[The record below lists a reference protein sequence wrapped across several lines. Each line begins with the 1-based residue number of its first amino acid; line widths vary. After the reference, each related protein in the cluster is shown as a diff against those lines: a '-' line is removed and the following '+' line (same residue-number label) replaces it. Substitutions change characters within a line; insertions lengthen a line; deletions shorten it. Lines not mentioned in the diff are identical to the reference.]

1 MTSPIGIRREDKNK
15 WERRV
20 PLTPAHVKELK
31 DHHQIKTVIQP
42 STIRCFSNESY
53 EKAGAMVQEDLSDCN
68 VIFAVKEIPKQ
79 FFMSNR
85 TYMFFAHVI
94 KGQTYNMP
102 MLQTMM
108 QKQCTLIDYEKIV
121 DENNRRLI
129 FFGRHAGIAGMVD
142 TLWAFGQRLQ
152 HHHGIPTPFSQ
163 IKKTYQ
169 YPDLLTLKSHLTDLG
184 KQLQRKGI
192 DKRLTPL
199 IVGFSGYGNVSKGA
213 QEIID
218 LFPLVEL
225 QPKQIQTAFDDPSNK
240 CIYKVVFKEEDMVRP
255 KDPMQQFKLQEY
267 FNHPELFES
276 KFSEYLL
283 SLSILMNCIYWD
295 DRYPRLLTTS
305 YLKDVF
311 QSNTFRLTIV
321 GDISVDVNGAIQ
333 PTYKVT
339 TPDKPVYVYDPDKET
354 YTDGYKGEGLAIMA
368 VDNLPCEL
376 PKDASKAFSEILWHF
391 IPDIVHADYTV
402 PFEDLMLPPEIKNA
416 IILYQGKLTTPYQ
429 YINNFL

>member
-20 PLTPAHVKELK
+20 PLTPAHVQELK
-31 DHHQIKTVIQP
+31 DHHQIQTIIQP
-42 STIRCFSNESY
+42 STIRCFTDESY
-53 EKAGAMVQEDLSDCN
+53 QKAGALVQDDLSDCN
-68 VIFAVKEIPKQ
+68 IIIAVKEIPKEL
-79 FFMSNR
+79 FVAKK
-85 TYMFFAHVI
+85 TYMFFSHVI
-94 KGQTYNMP
+94 KGQKYNMP
-102 MLQTMM
+102 MLKTMM

-142 TLWAFGQRLQ
+142 TLWAFGQRL
-152 HHHGIPTPFSQ
+152 HHHYGINSPFSQ

-169 YPDLLTLKSHLTDLG
+169 YPNLLTLKSHLTDLG
-184 KQLQRKGI
+184 KQIERKGI

-218 LFPLVEL
+218 LFPFVEL
-225 QPKQIQTAFDDPSNK
+225 QPRQIQNAFDDPSDR
-240 CIYKVVFKEEDMVRP
+240 CIYKVVFKEEDMVKP
-255 KDPMQQFKLQEY
+255 TDPLQKFNLQDYYTNPAQF
-267 FNHPELFES
+267 NS
-276 KFSEYLL
+276 KFSKYIQY
-283 SLSILMNCIYWD
+283 LSILMNCIYWD
-295 DRYPRLLTTS
+295 ERYPRLLTKS
-305 YLKDVF
+305 YLKKTIHSEMF
-311 QSNTFRLTIV
+311 KLTIV

-339 TPDKPVYVYDPDKET
+339 TPDHPVYVYNPEKET
-354 YTDGYKGEGLAIMA
+354 YTDGYKGDGLAIMA

-376 PKDASKAFSEILWHF
+376 PKDASKSFSEILWHF
-391 IPDIVHADYTV
+391 IPDIVQADYTV
-402 PFEDLMLPPEIKNA
+402 SFENLDLPPEIKNA
-416 IILYQGKLTTPYQ
+416 IILYQGKLTLPYQ

>member
-42 STIRCFSNESY
+42 STIRCLSDESY

-79 FFMSNR
+79 FFMPKK

-142 TLWAFGQRLQ
+142 TLWAFGQRLK
-152 HHHGIPTPFSQ
+152 HHYGITTPFSQ

-184 KQLQRKGI
+184 KHIQRKGF

-240 CIYKVVFKEEDMVRP
+240 CIYKVVFKEEDMVKP
-255 KDPMQQFKLQEY
+255 KDPMQQFNLQEY

-276 KFSEYLL
+276 KFSEYLPY
-283 SLSILMNCIYWD
+283 LSILMNCIYWD

-305 YLKDVF
+305 YLKDAF
-311 QSNTFRLTIV
+311 HSKTFRLTIV

-339 TPDKPVYVYDPDKET
+339 TPDKPVYVYDPDEET

-376 PKDASKAFSEILWHF
+376 PKDASKAFSENLWHF